1 MILNQKLK
9 LIKQNKIK
17 YSKEELYL
25 SEYNSINSTN
35 YILYNIQ
42 KESSNKIKVYDSIYD
57 FTYYFDIKRLNYYQ
71 GTNDQKYKLK

>member
-9 LIKQNKIK
+9 LIKKYKIK

-25 SEYNSINSTN
+25 SEYNSTN
-35 YILYNIQ
+35 YILYDIQ
-42 KESSNKIKVYDSIYD
+42 KESSNKIKVYDSIYY
-57 FTYYFDIKRLNYYQ
+57 FTYYYDIKRLNYYQ